1 MNSKGK
7 TCKVLGAKL
16 TYHKNIKNDPA
27 LDLYHK
33 EKHRIEM
40 YCTRS
45 KLDSYDFFYDYYNWI
60 EIFEPKIADYKNGN
74 YDGDKLIAE
83 IKEQTP
89 NYQPYSK
96 GKNFADEEGY

>member
-33 EKHRIEM
+33 EKHRIE
-40 YCTRS
+40 CTAQEAS
-45 KLDSYDFFYDYYNWI
+45 LTVTISFMIITIGLKYLNLKL
-60 EIFEPKIADYKNGN
+60 
-74 YDGDKLIAE
+74 LITKMVIMTA
-83 IKEQTP
+83 I
-89 NYQPYSK
+89 SS
-96 GKNFADEEGY
+96 